1 MRHLSISYKVLFVML
16 IMVSVVCTVV
26 VGLLLKQSASQET
39 ELNQAL
45 FARDVTRYHQI
56 TSLLGDRLSVW
67 VESLKHQS
75 EGATLTEAQLL
86 ERLKRSGDFLL
97 LQWDVS
103 SVWLID
109 HQGEVTFSDGVVLPD
124 ALQPMVAQTLQ
135 QGRPQQGVHC
145 QTYCEMVVS
154 TPVMLPGGRPM
165 RW

>member
-39 ELNQAL
+39 ELNQTL

-124 ALQPMVAQTLQ
+124 TLRPMVAQTLQ

-145 QTYCEMVVS
+145 QTY
-154 TPVMLPGGRPM
+154 PAGRPM